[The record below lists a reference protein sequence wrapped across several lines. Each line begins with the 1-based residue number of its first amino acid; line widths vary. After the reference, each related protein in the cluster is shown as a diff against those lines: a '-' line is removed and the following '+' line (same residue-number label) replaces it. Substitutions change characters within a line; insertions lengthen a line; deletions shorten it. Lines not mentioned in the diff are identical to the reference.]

1 MQCDNFYHGY
11 SVIEKDKNNVPGY
24 PVKYKVHDMFFLYFY
39 LIADNNMYF
48 STCVVA
54 FGCPPLDPPEKAHL
68 ETNGQHAVIRC
79 NETQEA
85 WYLTCRGTEWVG
97 RMDNCSLPTPPS
109 EYTETTGQGRAG
121 QGRAGQGRA
130 GQGRAGQGR
139 TGEDRTGQDRTG
151 QDRTGQDRTGQETGQ
166 GRAGQGRAGQDRTGQ
181 DRTGQ
186 DRRQGRAGQD
196 RTGQDRT
203 GQDRTGQDMAGQDRT
218 RHGSEEG

>member
-11 SVIEKDKNNVPGY
+11 NVIEKDKNNVPGY

-39 LIADNNMYF
+39 LIADHNISF

-109 EYTETTGQGRAG
+109 KYTETTGQGRAG
-121 QGRAGQGRA
+121 QGKTGQDRT
-130 GQGRAGQGR
+130 GQDRTGQGR
-139 TGEDRTGQDRTG
+139 TGQDRDRTGQDRTG
-151 QDRTGQDRTGQETGQ
+151 QDRTGQDRTGQ
-166 GRAGQGRAGQDRTGQ
+166 D
-181 DRTGQ
+181 
-186 DRRQGRAGQD
+186 RAGQD

-203 GQDRTGQDMAGQDRT
+203 GQDRTGQDRTGQDRT
-218 RHGSEEG
+218 GHSSEGG